1 MATATLMKT
10 ALKVL
15 YNKSPQNI
23 YEEQV
28 DNQADGNDRIKT
40 VTETDL
46 RRMTKLRRKSWS
58 VRALIWYLTGNEQQ
72 ECKQQR
78 MVEKSSVLLA
88 RGIRHSGEKT
98 TWKTK

>member
-28 DNQADGNDRIKT
+28 DNQADRIKT

-46 RRMTKLRRKSWS
+46 RRMMKLRRKKLVSES
-58 VRALIWYLTGNEQQ
+58 TH
-72 ECKQQR
+72 
-78 MVEKSSVLLA
+78 MVLN
-88 RGIRHSGEKT
+88 GQ
-98 TWKTK
+98 

>member
-28 DNQADGNDRIKT
+28 DNQADRIKT

-46 RRMTKLRRKSWS
+46 RRMMKLRRKSWS

-72 ECKQQR
+72 ECKHQR

-88 RGIRHSGEKT
+88 RGIWHSGEKT